1 MDFNEVMQMVSTV
14 GFPIVAAGVLMWFL
28 STKMTTLEQAVQ
40 NNTTVM
46 QRLLDKIGGSD
57 LNVHDN
63 G

>member
-1 MDFNEVMQMVSTV
+1 MDFSEVMQMVSTV

-40 NNTTVM
+40 NNTLVM
-46 QRLLDKIGGSD
+46 QRLLDKLGGDSD
-57 LNVHDN
+57 GNSN

>member
-1 MDFNEVMQMVSTV
+1 MDFSQVMQMVSTV

-40 NNTTVM
+40 NNTLVM
-46 QRLLDKIGGSD
+46 QRLLDKLGGGNDGNS
-57 LNVHDN
+57 N

>member
-1 MDFNEVMQMVSTV
+1 MDFSEVMQMVSTV

-40 NNTTVM
+40 NNTLVM
-46 QRLLDKIGGSD
+46 QRLLDKLGDDDDGNS
-57 LNVHDN
+57 N

>member
-40 NNTTVM
+40 NNTLVM
-46 QRLLDKIGGSD
+46 QRLLDKLGG
-57 LNVHDN
+57 DN
-63 G
+63 DGNSNG

>member
-1 MDFNEVMQMVSTV
+1 MDFSEVMQMVSTV

-40 NNTTVM
+40 NNTLVM
-46 QRLLDKIGGSD
+46 QRLLDKLGGDADGNS
-57 LNVHDN
+57 N

>member
-1 MDFNEVMQMVSTV
+1 MDFSEVMQMVSTV

-40 NNTTVM
+40 NNTLVM
-46 QRLLDKIGGSD
+46 QRLLDKLGGNDDGNS
-57 LNVHDN
+57 N

>member
-1 MDFNEVMQMVSTV
+1 MDFSEVMQMVSTV

-40 NNTTVM
+40 NNTLVM
-46 QRLLDKIGGSD
+46 QRLLDKLGGDGDGIS
-57 LNVHDN
+57 N

>member
-1 MDFNEVMQMVSTV
+1 MDFSEVMQMVSTV

-40 NNTTVM
+40 NNTLVM
-46 QRLLDKIGGSD
+46 QRLLDKLGGYNDGNS
-57 LNVHDN
+57 N

>member
-1 MDFNEVMQMVSTV
+1 MDFSEVMQMVSTV

-40 NNTTVM
+40 NNTLVM
-46 QRLLDKIGGSD
+46 QRLLDKLGGDDDGNS
-57 LNVHDN
+57 N

>member
-1 MDFNEVMQMVSTV
+1 MDFSEVMQMVSTV

-40 NNTTVM
+40 NNTLVM
-46 QRLLDKIGGSD
+46 QRLLDKLGGSD
-57 LNVHDN
+57 DGNSN

>member
-1 MDFNEVMQMVSTV
+1 MDFSEVMQMVSTV

-40 NNTTVM
+40 NNTLVM
-46 QRLLDKIGGSD
+46 QRLLDKLGGGNDGNS
-57 LNVHDN
+57 N

>member
-40 NNTTVM
+40 NNTLVM
-46 QRLLDKIGGSD
+46 QRLLDKLGGDDDVNS
-57 LNVHDN
+57 N

>member
-1 MDFNEVMQMVSTV
+1 MDFSEVMQMVSTV

-40 NNTTVM
+40 NNTLVM
-46 QRLLDKIGGSD
+46 QRLLDKLGGDGDGSS
-57 LNVHDN
+57 N

>member
-40 NNTTVM
+40 NNTLVM
-46 QRLLDKIGGSD
+46 QRLLDKLGGNDDGNS
-57 LNVHDN
+57 N